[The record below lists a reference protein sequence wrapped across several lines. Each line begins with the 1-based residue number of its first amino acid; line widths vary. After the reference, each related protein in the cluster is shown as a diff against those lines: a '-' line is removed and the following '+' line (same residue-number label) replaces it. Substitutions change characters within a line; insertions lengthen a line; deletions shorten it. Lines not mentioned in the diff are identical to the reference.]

1 MSTINFRVTKNLENL
16 EEERSIKFE
25 KFLEIYEK
33 EEFINE
39 NEINDKFF
47 LTHVPELRFDP

>member
-47 LTHVPELRFDP
+47 LTHVPEIRFDP

>member
-1 MSTINFRVTKNLENL
+1 LSTINFRVTKNLENL

>member
-1 MSTINFRVTKNLENL
+1 LENL

-47 LTHVPELRFDP
+47 LTHVPEIRFDP